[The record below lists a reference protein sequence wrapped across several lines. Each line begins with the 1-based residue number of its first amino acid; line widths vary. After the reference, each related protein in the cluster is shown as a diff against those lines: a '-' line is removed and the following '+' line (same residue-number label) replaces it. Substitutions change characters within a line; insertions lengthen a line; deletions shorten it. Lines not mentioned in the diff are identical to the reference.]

1 MMVSALKPVYVGRG
15 CHNALFASMAKDRG
29 IIEKELPDFIT
40 LKADGGAL
48 VVIGGIFVPKNAL
61 AHFTTLS
68 PIKQTLGDQIG

>member
-1 MMVSALKPVYVGRG
+1 
-15 CHNALFASMAKDRG
+15 MAKDRG

-48 VVIGGIFVPKNAL
+48 VVIGGIFVPKNAMT
-61 AHFTTLS
+61 HFTTLS